1 MTQFPH
7 YIQKAVDLGLLQAED
22 GKITGCAKDEVET
35 VMGMARLIEKIQP
48 TTAAEVDDTTDQEAI
63 VLIRVLSSPSGKA
76 NELWGDLR
84 IAFGVGHGQSIP
96 DELWST
102 RIFRA
107 IGREID
113 RTFMGERNASLIS
126 RESLISGYASLD
138 PGSRFV
144 DLAEFNKTISELSD
158 VKSMQA
164 YGDPNS
170 EWNVALDLLRQVR
183 VRAVYQETQHVV
195 AQSEKSKSK
204 LEKSIEF
211 QQQQLMTCLGMLRGS
226 IGNQGNAVDAVED
239 LLAPRAGHV
248 SIIDQIMNAREQQ
261 PPVSTGISAM
271 DIDMEGG
278 VRMPGQEQ
286 GGRLFTLGAHTGV
299 GKTILA
305 VHCGVNLAMN
315 GLTVGFISAELDRAS
330 IYARIWAA
338 ATRHLDSKKWVSV
351 GAIESP
357 GTTRERDTQ
366 CIAEAA
372 MLIQQRGGKLLV
384 EDPWGADVDAVINS
398 MRSMKA
404 KNPELRCVVLDH
416 FHCLGRHQKAPTN
429 DAAMLEER
437 AYRLMTASKELG
449 IDILTLAQL
458 NRSGMGTDVTNTKPD
473 ESWIRGTAAL
483 SHVSHAVWIVRR
495 QKLSEEEQNTPNVEK
510 KLEMWHVKTRGRQA
524 YWTDAGMRGVQ
535 GYVDTSI
542 LKMDWGYSS
551 VRSDDTMRQ
560 V

>member
-1 MTQFPH
+1 MSFPT

-22 GKITGCAKDEVET
+22 GKITGCSKDEVET
-35 VMGMARLIEKIQP
+35 VLGMARLIEKIQP
-48 TTAAEVDDTTDQEAI
+48 TTGTEVDDTTDQEAI

-84 IAFGVGHGQSIP
+84 IAFGVGHGQAIP

-102 RIFRA
+102 RVFRA

-126 RESLISGYASLD
+126 RESLIGGFADLD

-144 DLAEFNKTISELSD
+144 GLAEFNKTISDLSD
-158 VKSMQA
+158 SKSMQA
-164 YGDPNS
+164 YGDATS
-170 EWNVALDLLRQVR
+170 EWNVALDLLRQAR

-239 LLAPRAGHV
+239 LLAPRPGHV

-261 PPVSTGISAM
+261 APISTGIPAL
-271 DIDMEGG
+271 DLDMEGG
-278 VRMPGQEQ
+278 VRPPGQEQ

-305 VHCGVNLAMN
+305 VHSAVNLAMN
-315 GLTVGFISAELDRAS
+315 GLTVGFVSAELDRAS
-330 IYARIWAA
+330 IYARVWSA
-338 ATRHLDSKKWVSV
+338 ATRHLEKTKRVSV

-357 GTTRERDTQ
+357 GHTRERDTA

-372 MLIQQRGGKLLV
+372 MKIQAQGGKLLV

-404 KNPELRCVVLDH
+404 KNPDLRVVILDH
-416 FHCLGRHQKAPTN
+416 FHCLGRHQKAPSN
-429 DAAMLEER
+429 DASMLEER
-437 AYRLMTASKELG
+437 AYKLMTASKELG
-449 IDILTLAQL
+449 IDILALAQL

-483 SHVSHAVWIVRR
+483 AHVSHAVWIVRR
-495 QKLSEEEQNTPNVEK
+495 EKLTEEEEGRPDVKRQ
-510 KLEMWHVKTRGRQA
+510 LEVWHVKTRGRQA
-524 YWTDAGMRGVQ
+524 FWENGMTGVKGFVSKSMLQ
-535 GYVDTSI
+535 
-542 LKMDWGYSS
+542 MDYPHSS
-551 VRSDDTMRQ
+551 VKTDDTMSQ
-560 V
+560 VN

>member
-1 MTQFPH
+1 MTFPA
-7 YIQKAVDLGLLQAED
+7 YIQKAVDLGLLETD
-22 GKITGCAKDEVET
+22 SGKIVGCKKDEVET
-35 VMGMARLIEKIQP
+35 ILGMARLVEKIQP
-48 TTAAEVDDTTDQEAI
+48 TTRIEVDDTTDQEAI

-76 NELWGDLR
+76 NELWADLR
-84 IAFGVGHGQSIP
+84 IAFGVGHGQAMP

-102 RIFRA
+102 RVFRA

-138 PGSRFV
+138 PGTRFV
-144 DLAEFNKTISELSD
+144 DLAEFNRTISDLSD
-158 VKSMQA
+158 TKSMQA
-164 YGDPNS
+164 YGDVNS
-170 EWNVALDLLRQVR
+170 EWNVALDLLRQAR

-226 IGNQGNAVDAVED
+226 IGNQGNAIDAVED

-261 PPVSTGISAM
+261 PPVSTGIPAL
-271 DIDMEGG
+271 DLDMEGG
-278 VRMPGQEQ
+278 VRPPGQEQ

-299 GKTILA
+299 GKTVLA
-305 VHCGVNLAMN
+305 VHSAVNLAVN

-338 ATRHLDSKKWVSV
+338 ATRHLKNTNWVSV
-351 GAIESP
+351 GNIESP
-357 GTTRERDTQ
+357 GASRERDTA

-372 MLIQQRGGKLLV
+372 MLIQERGGKLLV

-404 KNPELRCVVLDH
+404 KNPDLRACILDH
-416 FHCLGRHQKAPTN
+416 FHCLGRHQKAPSN
-429 DAAMLEER
+429 DASMLEER
-437 AYRLMTASKELG
+437 AYKLMTASKELG

-458 NRSGMGTDVTNTKPD
+458 NRSGMGTDVTNSKPD

-483 SHVSHAVWIVRR
+483 AHVSHAVWIVRR
-495 QKLSEEEQNTPNVEK
+495 EKLTEEEEAQPNIK
-510 KLEMWHVKTRGRQA
+510 RQLEVHHVKIRGRQA
-524 YWTDAGMRGVQ
+524 FWRDGMRGVR
-535 GYVDTSI
+535 GFVSKSM
-542 LKMDWGYSS
+542 LNMDYAYSS
-551 VRSDDTMRQ
+551 VKSDDTMTQ
-560 V
+560 VN

>member
-1 MTQFPH
+1 MSFPT
-7 YIQKAVDLGLLQAED
+7 YIQKAVDLGLLKAEE
-22 GKITGCAKDEVET
+22 GKITGCKKDEVET
-35 VMGMARLIEKIQP
+35 VLGMARLIEKIQP
-48 TTAAEVDDTTDQEAI
+48 TTGSEVDDTTDQEAI

-76 NELWGDLR
+76 NELWADLR
-84 IAFGVGHGQSIP
+84 IAFGVGHGQAIP

-102 RIFRA
+102 RVFRA
-107 IGREID
+107 IGREVD
-113 RTFMGERNASLIS
+113 RTFIGERNASLIS
-126 RESLISGYASLD
+126 RESLIAGYAGLD

-144 DLAEFNKTISELSD
+144 GLAEFNKTISDLSD
-158 VKSMQA
+158 ARSMQA

-170 EWNVALDLLRQVR
+170 EWNVALDLLRQAR

-239 LLAPRAGHV
+239 LLTPRPGHV

-261 PPVSTGISAM
+261 APVSTGIQAF
-271 DIDMEGG
+271 DLDMEGG
-278 VRMPGQEQ
+278 VRPSGQEQ

-299 GKTILA
+299 GKTVLA
-305 VHCGVNLAMN
+305 VHAAVNLAIS

-330 IYARIWAA
+330 IYARVWAA
-338 ATRHLDSKKWVSV
+338 ATRHLENNKWVSV

-357 GTTRERDTQ
+357 SHTRERDAA

-372 MLIQQRGGKLLV
+372 ALIQNGGGKLLI

-404 KNPELRCVVLDH
+404 KNPELRAVILDH
-416 FHCLGRHQKAPTN
+416 FHCLGRHQKASSN
-429 DAAMLEER
+429 DASMLEER
-437 AYRLMTASKELG
+437 AYKLTTASKELG

-458 NRSGMGTDVTNTKPD
+458 NRSGMGTDITNNNPD

-495 QKLSEEEQNTPNVEK
+495 EKLTEEEMAQPNVK
-510 KLEMWHVKTRGRQA
+510 RQLEVWHVKTRGRQA
-524 YWTDAGMRGVQ
+524 FWRNGMQGVKGFVNKSMLQ
-535 GYVDTSI
+535 
-542 LKMDWGYSS
+542 MDFAYSS
-551 VRSDDTMRQ
+551 VRADDTMSQ
-560 V
+560 VN